1 MTTTSEDAKRA
12 LGAAT
17 IAMAVWGIGPLMVR
31 GVDASAA
38 TIVFWRFALA
48 QPVMIAASYYF
59 GNGLSWR
66 LIRRCAVPGA
76 LFAISMLAAFT
87 SFQKTSIV
95 NASLIQSMQPA
106 LLLVVAPIVFKT
118 KTTRRQ
124 FAFGGIALLGVV
136 ALVLGGGGT
145 KGSAL
150 SGDLWAAFN
159 LLLWTTYFVLV
170 QRIRQDGEDAT
181 SILAGVF
188 LVSFVVA
195 TPITLVMAGSA
206 DAVLN
211 IGWKG
216 YLLEV
221 LMVLGPGL
229 LGHGMMM
236 WAQRHLD
243 IRVASLMGLG
253 SPVLSTL
260 GAWMIYSQALRWLQI
275 VGGFIVLAG
284 LAGVMLEHRGS
295 RGRSVVSPAPAVSA
309 SALSEVESPLL
320 S

>member
-1 MTTTSEDAKRA
+1 MRADADDARRA

-17 IAMAVWGIGPLMVR
+17 IAMVVWGVGPLMVR
-31 GVDASAA
+31 GIDAPAA

-59 GNGLSWR
+59 GNGLSWA
-66 LIRRCAVPGA
+66 LLRRCLLPGA

-106 LLLVVAPIVFKT
+106 LLLGIAPLVFKT
-118 KTTRRQ
+118 RTTLRQ
-124 FAFGGIALLGVV
+124 FAFGGVALLGVV

-159 LLLWTTYFVLV
+159 LLLWTAYFVLV

-195 TPITLVMAGSA
+195 TPITLTMAGSV
-206 DAVLN
+206 DAIVN

-216 YLLEV
+216 YLLEA
-221 LMVLGPGL
+221 LMVVGPGL

-260 GAWMIYSQALRWLQI
+260 GAWIVYSQSLRWLQI
-275 VGGFIVLAG
+275 LGGAIVLTG
-284 LAGVMLEHRGS
+284 LAGVMLEHRGN
-295 RGRSVVSPAPAVSA
+295 RVRPADSPTAPVAVGG
-309 SALSEVESPLL
+309 LSEVERPLL